1 MGIDLQGPPI
11 PVTVPHIMMK
21 GHAMSMIWKLGLPVT
36 AIPRVITES
45 KETIFTASD
54 GILDKE
60 EALL

>member
-1 MGIDLQGPPI
+1 
-11 PVTVPHIMMK
+11 MMK